1 MEATLTLVTFKIG
14 MVLFIVGLLFI
25 MFPPKNINSFYGYRT
40 TNSRRNLDTWK
51 VANSYS
57 AILMTIE
64 GLILSVIGLLT
75 TFFNDNKAIE
85 TALGVGHN
93 LHSHGQRLRVPDG
106 GAGRWQSPDFDA
118 QSRRHAGGVSCQGD
132 HRGSLRAVRRV

>member
-1 MEATLTLVTFKIG
+1 MLSEININHMEATLTLVTFKIG
-14 MVLFIVGLLFI
+14 MMLFIVGLLFI

-40 TNSRRNLDTWK
+40 TNSTRNLDTWK

-64 GLILSVIGLLT
+64 GLVLAVIGLLT

-85 TALGVGHN
+85 TALGVGLILSSFIILVVATEKHLN
-93 LHSHGQRLRVPDG
+93 KLFDEDG
-106 GAGRWQSPDFDA
+106 NRKI
-118 QSRRHAGGVSCQGD
+118 
-132 HRGSLRAVRRV
+132 

>member
-14 MVLFIVGLLFI
+14 MMLFIVGLLFI

-40 TNSRRNLDTWK
+40 TNSTRNLDTWK

-64 GLILSVIGLLT
+64 GLILSVIGLLM

-85 TALGVGHN
+85 TALGVGLMFSSFIILVVATEKHLN
-93 LHSHGQRLRVPDG
+93 KLFDEDG
-106 GAGRWQSPDFDA
+106 NRKI
-118 QSRRHAGGVSCQGD
+118 
-132 HRGSLRAVRRV
+132 

>member
-1 MEATLTLVTFKIG
+1 MLSEININHMEATLTLVTFKIG
-14 MVLFIVGLLFI
+14 MMLFIVGVLFI

-57 AILMTIE
+57 AILMAIE
-64 GLILSVIGLLT
+64 GLILAVIGLLT

-85 TALGVGHN
+85 TALDIGLMFSSFIILVVATEKHLN
-93 LHSHGQRLRVPDG
+93 KLFDEDG
-106 GAGRWQSPDFDA
+106 NRKI
-118 QSRRHAGGVSCQGD
+118 
-132 HRGSLRAVRRV
+132 

>member
-1 MEATLTLVTFKIG
+1 MLSEININHMEATLTLVTFKIG
-14 MVLFIVGLLFI
+14 MMLFIVGLLFI

-57 AILMTIE
+57 AILMAIE
-64 GLILSVIGLLT
+64 GLILAVIGLLT

-85 TALGVGHN
+85 TALGIGLMFFSFIILVVATEKHLN
-93 LHSHGQRLRVPDG
+93 KLFDEDG
-106 GAGRWQSPDFDA
+106 NRKI
-118 QSRRHAGGVSCQGD
+118 
-132 HRGSLRAVRRV
+132 

>member
-85 TALGVGHN
+85 TALGVGLMFSSFIILVVATEKHLN
-93 LHSHGQRLRVPDG
+93 KLFDKDG
-106 GAGRWQSPDFDA
+106 NRKT
-118 QSRRHAGGVSCQGD
+118 
-132 HRGSLRAVRRV
+132 

>member
-1 MEATLTLVTFKIG
+1 MLSEININHMEATLTLVTFKIG
-14 MVLFIVGLLFI
+14 MMLFIVGLLFI

-57 AILMTIE
+57 AILMSIE
-64 GLILSVIGLLT
+64 GLILAVIGLLT

-85 TALGVGHN
+85 TALGVGLMFSSFIILVVATEKHLN
-93 LHSHGQRLRVPDG
+93 KLFDEDG
-106 GAGRWQSPDFDA
+106 NRKI
-118 QSRRHAGGVSCQGD
+118 
-132 HRGSLRAVRRV
+132 

>member
-1 MEATLTLVTFKIG
+1 MLSEININHMEATLTLVTFKIG

-25 MFPPKNINSFYGYRT
+25 LFPPKNINSFYGYRT

-51 VANSYS
+51 AANSYS

-64 GLILSVIGLLT
+64 GLVLAVIGLLT

-85 TALGVGHN
+85 TALGVGLILSSFIILVVATEKHLN
-93 LHSHGQRLRVPDG
+93 KLFDEDG
-106 GAGRWQSPDFDA
+106 NRKK
-118 QSRRHAGGVSCQGD
+118 
-132 HRGSLRAVRRV
+132 

>member
-1 MEATLTLVTFKIG
+1 MLSEININHMEATLTLVTFKIG
-14 MVLFIVGLLFI
+14 MMLFIVGLLFI

-64 GLILSVIGLLT
+64 GLVLAVIGLLT

-85 TALGVGHN
+85 TALGVGLILSSFIILVVATEKHLN
-93 LHSHGQRLRVPDG
+93 KLFDEDG
-106 GAGRWQSPDFDA
+106 NRKK
-118 QSRRHAGGVSCQGD
+118 
-132 HRGSLRAVRRV
+132 

>member
-1 MEATLTLVTFKIG
+1 MLSEININHMEATLTLVTFKIG
-14 MVLFIVGLLFI
+14 MMLFIVGLLFI

-57 AILMTIE
+57 AILMAIE
-64 GLILSVIGLLT
+64 GLILAVIGLLT

-85 TALGVGHN
+85 TALDIGLMFSSFIILVVATEKHLN
-93 LHSHGQRLRVPDG
+93 KLFDEDG
-106 GAGRWQSPDFDA
+106 NRKI
-118 QSRRHAGGVSCQGD
+118 
-132 HRGSLRAVRRV
+132 